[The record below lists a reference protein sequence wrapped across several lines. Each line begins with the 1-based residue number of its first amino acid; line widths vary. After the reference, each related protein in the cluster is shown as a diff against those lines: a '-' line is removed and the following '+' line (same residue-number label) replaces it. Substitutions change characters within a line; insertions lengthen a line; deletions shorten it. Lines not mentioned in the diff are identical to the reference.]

1 MRSRAI
7 VVGAICGAA
16 VVTGG
21 WFVQRGLVGSENSY
35 AGVRLFDQVRQHIV
49 ENYVEAV
56 SDSALYRRAVTG
68 LLDELQDPN
77 SVYLSGDRLA
87 KLNERTSGLYVGL
100 GVRFD
105 VRDGWI
111 TVIAAHRSSPA
122 ERAGLTTGDRILEI
136 DGVSTHDMTP
146 DEAARALRGK
156 PGTTAH
162 LLIQRGVD
170 GQQVK
175 LSVARREVHV
185 QAVSRVA
192 ILDGGV
198 GYVDVNVFGDSTA
211 AELARTVDSLRTLKV
226 RGLVMDLRRNPGGL
240 LQQGVEVAD
249 LFLNEGQ
256 RIVDVRGRTPEASA
270 VFEDQLP
277 QRWSSMPVVVLV
289 DDGTASAAEIVAG
302 ALQDHDRA
310 VIVGR
315 TTFGKGSAQSLFPL
329 VGGGALKLT
338 TARWYTPAGRA
349 IGRPFGAQVDVEGE
363 QPLES
368 AAPRDTREQ
377 FRTDGGRILF
387 GGGGITPDLVVGD
400 TLLPPAE
407 LALGRALGNQVTTF
421 RDVITNHALELR
433 GDRSVQSRDFAV
445 TGAMRDA
452 VYAKLLARG
461 VDVPRE
467 VFDGAA
473 PLVDRLLAQDVV
485 RYVFDPEASVRRS
498 LQWDRALQTAVGLL
512 RGVTTPA
519 ELLERAAGGA
529 PVIAAARRAAVAP
542 VTASTSVVAATVA
555 PGSTTAPR
563 AGRQRA
569 GSAQPTTPHAAG
581 SAGNSPR

>member
-21 WFVQRGLVGSENSY
+21 WFVQRGLVGSENEY

-56 SDSALYRRAVTG
+56 SDSVLYQRAVTG
-68 LLDELQDPN
+68 LLDELNDPN
-77 SVYLSGDRLA
+77 SVYLSGERLA
-87 KLNERTSGLYVGL
+87 KLDERTSGLYVGL

-146 DEAARALRGK
+146 DEASRALRGK
-156 PGTTAH
+156 PGTTA
-162 LLIQRGVD
+162 LLLVQRGAD

-192 ILDGGV
+192 LLDGGV

-211 AELARTVDSLRTLKV
+211 AELARTVDSLRTLEV

-256 RIVDVRGRTPEASA
+256 RIVDVRGRTTEASA

-277 QRWSSMPVVVLV
+277 QRWSGMPVVVLV
-289 DDGTASAAEIVAG
+289 DEGTASAAEIVAG

-310 VIVGR
+310 IIVGR

-349 IGRPFGAQVDVEGE
+349 IGRPFGAQAEEEE

-368 AAPRDTREQ
+368 AAPEDSREQ
-377 FRTDGGRILF
+377 FRTDSGRITF

-421 RDVITNHALELR
+421 RDVITNYALELR
-433 GDRSVQSRDFAV
+433 GDRSIQSRDFAV
-445 TGAMRDA
+445 TGAMREA
-452 VYAKLLARG
+452 VYAKLRARG
-461 VDVPRE
+461 VEIPRE
-467 VFDGAA
+467 VFDGAT

-485 RYVFDPEASVRRS
+485 RFVFDPEASVRRS
-498 LQWDRALQTAVGLL
+498 MQWDRALQTAVGLL
-512 RGVTTPA
+512 RGVATPA

-542 VTASTSVVAATVA
+542 VTASAPVTAAGVRERPA
-555 PGSTTAPR
+555 PAAAKRR
-563 AGRQRA
+563 AGDA
-569 GSAQPTTPHAAG
+569 SSTTPHAAG
-581 SAGNSPR
+581 SAGNSNR

>member
-21 WFVQRGLVGSENSY
+21 WFVQRGLVGSESAY

-56 SDSALYRRAVTG
+56 SDSVLYQRAVTG
-68 LLDELQDPN
+68 LLGELRDPN

-156 PGTTAH
+156 PGTTA
-162 LLIQRGVD
+162 LLLVQRGAD

-185 QAVSRVA
+185 QAVSRIAV
-192 ILDGGV
+192 LDGGV

-211 AELARTVDSLRTLKV
+211 AELARTVDSLRTLEV

-270 VFEDQLP
+270 VFEDRLP
-277 QRWSSMPVVVLV
+277 QRWSGMPVVVLV

-310 VIVGR
+310 IIVGR
-315 TTFGKGSAQSLFPL
+315 TTFGKGSAQSIFPL
-329 VGGGALKLT
+329 AGGGALKLT

-349 IGRPFGAQVDVEGE
+349 IGRPFGAQVEVDGE
-363 QPLES
+363 LPLES
-368 AAPRDTREQ
+368 AAPKDTREQ
-377 FRTDGGRILF
+377 FRTDGGRVIF

-433 GDRSVQSRDFAV
+433 GDRSIQSRDFAV
-445 TGAMRDA
+445 TAAMRDA
-452 VYAKLLARG
+452 VYAQLRARG
-461 VDVPRE
+461 VEVPRE

-473 PLVDRLLAQDVV
+473 PLVDRLLVQDVA
-485 RYVFDPEASVRRS
+485 RFVFDPEASVRRS

-542 VTASTSVVAATVA
+542 VTTPAPVTASGVPAAT
-555 PGSTTAPR
+555 PR
-563 AGRQRA
+563 VGKQRS
-569 GSAQPTTPHAAG
+569 GGGQGTTPHSAG
-581 SAGNSPR
+581 SAGNAPR